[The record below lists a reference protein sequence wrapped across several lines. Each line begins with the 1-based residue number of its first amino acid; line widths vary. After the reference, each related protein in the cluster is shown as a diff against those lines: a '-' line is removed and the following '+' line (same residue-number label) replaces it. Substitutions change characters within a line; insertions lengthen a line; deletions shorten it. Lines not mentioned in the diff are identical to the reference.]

1 MLDNNR
7 REPGYWVT
15 TEYADRGGQDT
26 TNSPGGSWLPL
37 MFSALYS
44 AQKSKKRSSTA
55 FQLKVFLTELLIIC
69 TLKTQALGTRKKIQ
83 NTSTQGDEKGSNWVR
98 VSGV

>member
-1 MLDNNR
+1 MDNNR

-15 TEYADRGGQDT
+15 TEYADSGGAGYHKFPGRELVT
-26 TNSPGGSWLPL
+26 TDVLCTLLCSEK
-37 MFSALYS
+37 
-44 AQKSKKRSSTA
+44 QKGSSTA
-55 FQLKVFLTELLIIC
+55 FQLKVFLTELHIIC
-69 TLKTQALGTRKKIQ
+69 TLKAQALGTRKKIQ